1 MANKEDIGKVGQE
14 GGVNQDDTNSIGRC
28 GLEWQQAAINRSS
41 AKGSYGNVYFLSLYK
56 DGQSTFSNGNV
67 APLIISECCNLGHI
81 ELSCLPQGF

>member
-56 DGQSTFSNGNV
+56 KMV
-67 APLIISECCNLGHI
+67 RAPSQMGMLL
-81 ELSCLPQGF
+81 L